1 MKSIKG
7 LVLFGFLAGFVSA
20 CFSPPEFAIA
30 PEIEFNRLEFKVTE
44 DPSDAD
50 SLILY
55 VDFKDGNGDMGLN
68 DSYREDPYHEQNFYY
83 EDVANTSIT
92 PIGTVLQN
100 LNLPP
105 YPAIIPMIVTPP
117 TGKLVTNRTRTKP
130 GFEFLPAFNSANLE
144 CRDYTTQYLL
154 IAPSARN
161 AIDASY
167 AIVDTL
173 RDQNNNQYYVLKDTI
188 HFTRNLNHYNII
200 VRFYQQEPCP
210 PNQPQCDP
218 ANNYVEFSWEDQ
230 FCTTFNGRFPVLTD
244 VNKSGALEGTI
255 RYAMTSTGFIPLFS
269 VRNLKLDI
277 ILKDRAFNK
286 DSIRTPEFTLDK
298 IRVN

>member
-1 MKSIKG
+1 MQAIKG
-7 LVLFGFLAGFVSA
+7 LVLFGFLAVFISA
-20 CFSPPEFAIA
+20 CFSPPEFAISPKIA
-30 PEIEFNRLEFKVTE
+30 FNKLEFKVTPN
-44 DPSDAD
+44 PSDPD

-55 VDFKDGNGDMGLN
+55 IDFKDGNGDLGLN
-68 DSYREDPYHEQNFYY
+68 DSYREDPFHERNFYY
-83 EDVANTSIT
+83 EDVSNSAIT

-105 YPAIIPMIVTPP
+105 YPATVTMIVTPP
-117 TGKLVTNRTRTKP
+117 TGKLVTNRTRNKP
-130 GFEFLPAFNSANLE
+130 GFGFLPAFNAANVE

-167 AIVDTL
+167 AILDTL
-173 RDQNNNQYYVLKDTI
+173 RDQGGNQYYMLKDTV

-200 VRFYQQEPCP
+200 VRFYQQGCP
-210 PNQPQCDP
+210 TSNPNCSDP
-218 ANNYVEFSWEDQ
+218 SAYYEFSWEDQ
-230 FCTTFNGRFPVLTD
+230 FCTTFNGRFPVLAD
-244 VNKSGALEGTI
+244 VNKSGPLEGTI
-255 RYAMTSTGFIPLFS
+255 RYAMVSTGFTPLFS
-269 VRNLKLDI
+269 VKNLKLDVI
-277 ILKDRAFNK
+277 VKDRVFNQ